1 MQKLDKLFLC
11 HPTCTTCKKA
21 RAFLDAA
28 GLAYTERDIRHNKPS
43 AAELR
48 AWHKASGLPL
58 RRFFNTSG
66 ALYRELGL
74 SAKLPSMSEDEQIA
88 LLSLDGMLVRRPIL
102 VHDGGVLVG
111 FSQAAWE
118 EALITS

>member
-21 RAFLDAA
+21 RAFLDTA
-28 GLAYTERDIRHNKPS
+28 GLAYTERDIRLNKPS

-58 RRFFNTSG
+58 RRLFNTRG
-66 ALYRELGL
+66 ALSRELGL
-74 SAKLPSMSEDEQIA
+74 SATLPSMSEGEQIA

>member
-1 MQKLDKLFLC
+1 MTIIC
-11 HPTCTTCKKA
+11 YPRCGTCKKA
-21 RAFLDAA
+21 ETFLKEHNIS
-28 GLAYTERDIRHNKPS
+28 YTYRDIKEANPTKE
-43 AAELR
+43 ELASLHER
-48 AWHKASGLPL
+48 SGLPI

>member
-1 MQKLDKLFLC
+1 
-11 HPTCTTCKKA
+11 
-21 RAFLDAA
+21 
-28 GLAYTERDIRHNKPS
+28 
-43 AAELR
+43 
-48 AWHKASGLPL
+48 
-58 RRFFNTSG
+58 
-66 ALYRELGL
+66 
-74 SAKLPSMSEDEQIA
+74 MSEDEQIA

>member
-28 GLAYTERDIRHNKPS
+28 GLSYAERDIRLNKPS

-66 ALYRELGL
+66 TLYRELGL